1 MSNGSETIRARWANQ
16 RWPNIGYFVH
26 GQAKMDIAVLLDEI
40 GRLRAA
46 LATIAAKLKG
56 ESALT
61 FTHTLK
67 SLDADLDYV
76 ERQLKAMK

>member
-1 MSNGSETIRARWANQ
+1 MSALTDQILKICTDANRGYQRQFAIERCARARNA
-16 RWPNIGYFVH
+16 I
-26 GQAKMDIAVLLDEI
+26 E
-40 GRLRAA
+40 
-46 LATIAAKLKG
+46 AKLKG
-56 ESALT
+56 EGALT